1 MMPEEGIAALFLT
14 NECVLCKGEE
24 KGARAWYAQ
33 TDIGNAEP
41 RRKQAGFLGIKREAR
56 AGSILPIQ
64 LACCDACRKRYLMLQ
79 YVAPVTAAASIV
91 LGFVLMSIR
100 AIREPLMAITPALPA
115 IVFLVLALGGILG
128 GWLWRGA
135 LHKRYGKMTY
145 LSIFRIDTLRRMK
158 RLGWFELYETKDVSR
173 LVFSKKPFR
182 QGLYTGASGHG
193 KMCIR
198 DRSLGLDIKVLA
210 ENKEEIKIG
219 ELTDDDDVPPI
230 DVNIAGMEDAPTML
244 PASGDEFNEFDD
256 FDFNDEDEDEDSDD
270 APLDGFTVFDGED
283 GEHE

>member
-1 MMPEEGIAALFLT
+1 MPRLYTNTDCPLHGSEYCARLHMESCDTCTVRGRDAEEMQLLKQDLDAIAAMMPEEGIDALFLT

-41 RRKQAGFLGIKREAR
+41 RRKQVGFLGIKREAR

-128 GWLWRGA
+128 GWLWRG
-135 LHKRYGKMTY
+135 
-145 LSIFRIDTLRRMK
+145 
-158 RLGWFELYETKDVSR
+158 
-173 LVFSKKPFR
+173 
-182 QGLYTGASGHG
+182 
-193 KMCIR
+193 
-198 DRSLGLDIKVLA
+198 
-210 ENKEEIKIG
+210 
-219 ELTDDDDVPPI
+219 VPS
-230 DVNIAGMEDAPTML
+230 V
-244 PASGDEFNEFDD
+244 
-256 FDFNDEDEDEDSDD
+256 
-270 APLDGFTVFDGED
+270 
-283 GEHE
+283 

>member
-1 MMPEEGIAALFLT
+1 
-14 NECVLCKGEE
+14 
-24 KGARAWYAQ
+24 
-33 TDIGNAEP
+33 
-41 RRKQAGFLGIKREAR
+41 
-56 AGSILPIQ
+56 
-64 LACCDACRKRYLMLQ
+64 MLQ

-135 LHKRYGKMTY
+135 LHKRYSKTTY

-193 KMCIR
+193 TADKP
-198 DRSLGLDIKVLA
+198 GEAA
-210 ENKEEIKIG
+210 EFAEE
-219 ELTDDDDVPPI
+219 
-230 DVNIAGMEDAPTML
+230 
-244 PASGDEFNEFDD
+244 
-256 FDFNDEDEDEDSDD
+256 
-270 APLDGFTVFDGED
+270 
-283 GEHE
+283 

>member
-1 MMPEEGIAALFLT
+1 MPRLYTNTDCPLHGSEYCARLHMESCDTCTVRGRDAEEMQLLKQDLDAIAAMMPEEGIAALFLT

-41 RRKQAGFLGIKREAR
+41 RRKQVGFLGIKREAR

-193 KMCIR
+193 TADKP
-198 DRSLGLDIKVLA
+198 A
-210 ENKEEIKIG
+210 EAAEFAEE
-219 ELTDDDDVPPI
+219 
-230 DVNIAGMEDAPTML
+230 
-244 PASGDEFNEFDD
+244 
-256 FDFNDEDEDEDSDD
+256 
-270 APLDGFTVFDGED
+270 
-283 GEHE
+283 